1 MPAREAPGDYIYHV
15 LNRAIPGVRIFES
28 PKDYRAFEEVLAEAC
43 KQVPMRILAYCLMPN
58 HWHLVLWPYNDGDLA
73 KFMHWLTNTHAHR
86 WRELRGSVGR
96 GHLYQGRYR
105 SFPVK
110 GDDHLLR
117 LCRYVER
124 NAKRAG
130 LVERAERWRWCSLWR
145 RLHPVIDDSL
155 PTLTEWPV
163 TRCDDWIE
171 YVNETQADTEVQ
183 LIRVSLTRGRPL
195 GPADWQAVVAKQ
207 LGLEKTLKSLGRPPK
222 NDAAGEKKGSR
233 SLNR

>member
-28 PKDYRAFEEVLAEAC
+28 PKDYRAFEELLAEAC

-86 WRELRGSVGR
+86 WRELRGNIGR

-110 GDDHLLR
+110 GDDHLIR

-145 RLHPVIDDSL
+145 RMHPSNDTAL

-163 TRCDDWIE
+163 PRSGVWLD
-171 YVNETQADTEVQ
+171 YVNETESRTPD
-183 LIRVSLTRGRPL
+183 L
-195 GPADWQAVVAKQ
+195 PAA
-207 LGLEKTLKSLGRPPK
+207 
-222 NDAAGEKKGSR
+222 
-233 SLNR
+233 